1 MFFGWPRLSISLS
14 FLTLS
19 GHETTR
25 RRGVEFGNDQSSSAN
40 RTSGRHMSIVH
51 HGPIYDPLSSI
62 VDNISLDD
70 DPTRMSVVSCL
81 VPATVAIAAR

>member
-1 MFFGWPRLSISLS
+1 
-14 FLTLS
+14 
-19 GHETTR
+19 
-25 RRGVEFGNDQSSSAN
+25 
-40 RTSGRHMSIVH
+40 MSIVH